1 MIKKMISDRL
11 ILRPWQ
17 LPTDKEAFF
26 QIYRNTEVT
35 HFLPRIRQ
43 LATDVES
50 LNAHFLVRLQDI
62 RQQGNGSD
70 WWAMIDRTNDQIIGS
85 IILQNLPDKYG
96 YPTPEIEVGWHL
108 RRDYWG
114 KGYMTEAAKVILE
127 YGFLSLQLPII
138 YAVVNPDNY
147 RSIRVTERL
156 RMQSMGLTDKYY
168 GTEALLFSLTSN
180 DYNDV

>member
-1 MIKKMISDRL
+1 MISDRL

-26 QIYRNTEVT
+26 QIYQNTEVT

-43 LATDVES
+43 LATDRES

-70 WWAMIDRTNDQIIGS
+70 WWAMIDRTNEQIIGS
-85 IILQNLPDKYG
+85 IILQNLPDQYG
-96 YPTPEIEVGWHL
+96 YPTPEIEIGWHL

-114 KGYMTEAAKVILE
+114 KGYITEAAKVILE
-127 YGFLSLQLPII
+127 YGFLSLQLPIS
-138 YAVVNPDNY
+138 YAVVNPENY

-156 RMQSMGLTDKYY
+156 GMQSMGLTVNEGRRQKA
-168 GTEALLFSLTSN
+168 GGRRVFL
-180 DYNDV
+180 